1 MKAYI
6 CSSCG
11 VIGSISDYLE
21 HIAFRPTHEKL
32 IKLEELRFKQ

>member
-6 CSSCG
+6 CSNCG

-21 HIAFRPTHEKL
+21 HIAFSPTHEKL
-32 IKLEELRFKQ
+32 IKFEELRFKQ